1 MKHTCMEKWF
11 STENI
16 FTFTLFSKF
25 SVFKPSSGNNNRQEY
40 SIDILVINDFTY
52 QNETFELVFVCE
64 KNIPKKFDLLL
75 EKIGGFYDPP
85 KFLLLLFI
93 TSFLEFNPLSWKRVP
108 KLHIHLSSSFFKF
121 TSSSH
126 ESRRVICSL
135 SM

>member
-1 MKHTCMEKWF
+1 MIVVRKAQFKRKFATYRYLQYFYTCIEQWF

-64 KNIPKKFDLLL
+64 KNIPQK
-75 EKIGGFYDPP
+75 
-85 KFLLLLFI
+85 
-93 TSFLEFNPLSWKRVP
+93 V
-108 KLHIHLSSSFFKF
+108 
-121 TSSSH
+121 
-126 ESRRVICSL
+126 
-135 SM
+135 